1 MKIFNLNQYV
11 RGWIIGDFEKSII
24 RTADFEVGLKEY
36 KKDDCESAHV
46 HKVSKEI
53 TVVVSGKFKMN
64 NKILKK
70 GDIVCLEPNELGE
83 FSCLE
88 DGIITVVKTP
98 SVIGDK
104 YII

>member
-1 MKIFNLNQYV
+1 MKIYNLNQYI

-24 RTADFEVGLKEY
+24 RTTDFEVGLKEY
-36 KKDDCESAHV
+36 KKGDRESAHV

-53 TVVVSGKFKMN
+53 TVVVYGKFKMN
-64 NKILKK
+64 DKIIQK
-70 GDIVCLEPNELGE
+70 GDIVCLEPNETGE